1 VEFTG
6 EDLIGLRL
14 RAPLSQYEA
23 IYVLPMLVLSLS
35 KGTGVVASV
44 PSDDPD
50 HYAALVDLKS
60 KALLR
65 AKYNVADEMVFPFE
79 VVPIIDI
86 PEYGDAAAVALY
98 NELAITSQNDKQKLA
113 IAKDL
118 AYQKGF
124 CDGVMKVG
132 PHAGMYGLLL
142 HVHRPRC

>member
-1 VEFTG
+1 
-6 EDLIGLRL
+6 
-14 RAPLSQYEA
+14 
-23 IYVLPMLVLSLS
+23 
-35 KGTGVVASV
+35 
-44 PSDDPD
+44 
-50 HYAALVDLKS
+50 
-60 KALLR
+60 LR
-65 AKYNVADEMVFPFE
+65 AKYNVTDEMVFPFE